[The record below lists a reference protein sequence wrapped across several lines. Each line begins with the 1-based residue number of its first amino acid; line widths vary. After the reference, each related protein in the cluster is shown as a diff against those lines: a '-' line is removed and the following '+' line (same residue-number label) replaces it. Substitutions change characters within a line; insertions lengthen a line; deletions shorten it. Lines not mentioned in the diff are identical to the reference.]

1 VVAIDDAY
9 HTTHTIIYLPEN
21 VILIKNN
28 LSTILPAERLTRQE
42 SFGHSISSPVY
53 LYRPV
58 LKEQVAELFEQARKG
73 GFTIGLR
80 GAGRSYG
87 DAALNSGG
95 VLLDFQ
101 RMNRILEWNPESGV
115 ITVEPGVT
123 IEQLWRHT
131 LDDGWWSPVM
141 PGTMFPT
148 LGGCLG
154 ANVHGKNNWKA
165 GTMGEHVLQFDA
177 LLPDGREKTCTP
189 QKNKELFY
197 AIISGMGLLGVFTS
211 ITLQMKKVYSG
222 NLDVYAWAEPNLK
235 GVLEATD
242 REKEN
247 DYIVGWVDFT
257 SGGRGLGRGQM
268 HLANYL
274 KPGEDPYPA
283 QTLNADAQDL
293 PDNILGIVPKSMVWQ
308 FLRLGVNNPGARL
321 ANTAKYLMNRTIG
334 HKKRYPQSLVEFTFL
349 LDYVPNWEY
358 AYGKGG
364 LIQYQSF
371 LPKET
376 ALDVYT
382 DMIKLCQRRRLPS
395 YLGVSKRHRPDPF
408 LFSHALDGFSLAMDF
423 KVPPRKRTKLIQL
436 THDLNKLVLEGGGR
450 FYFAKDSALTPE
462 VVEGYLGEATVKKFK
477 KLKSQVD
484 PEGILQTDLYQRCFG
499 E

>member
-1 VVAIDDAY
+1 MVAVDYAHHPAYAVV
-9 HTTHTIIYLPEN
+9 HLSEN
-21 VILIKNN
+21 VLLKRNK
-28 LSTILPAERLTRQE
+28 LSSIMPVERLTRQE
-42 SFGHSISSPVY
+42 NFGHSIVRPVY

-58 LKEQVAELFEQARKG
+58 LKEQVAALFEQARKR

-95 VLLDFQ
+95 ALLSFQ
-101 RMNRILEWNPESGV
+101 RMSRVLEWNPKSGV

-123 IEQLWRHT
+123 IEQLWRYT

-165 GTMGEHVLQFDA
+165 GPIGEHVLRFDA
-177 LLPDGREKTCTP
+177 LLPDGRQVTCTP
-189 QKNKELFY
+189 KKNKELFY
-197 AIISGMGLLGVFTS
+197 AMIGGMGLLGVFTS
-211 ITLQMKKVYSG
+211 ITMQMKKVHSG
-222 NLDVYAWAEPNLK
+222 LLDVYAWAEPDLK
-235 GVLEATD
+235 GVLEAID

-268 HLANYL
+268 HKANYL

-283 QTLNADAQDL
+283 QTLNAAAQDL

-308 FLRLGVNNPGARL
+308 FLRLAMHNPGVWAG
-321 ANTAKYLMNRTIG
+321 NTGKYIMNRTIG
-334 HKKRYPQSLVEFTFL
+334 HKKRYLQSLVAFTFL
-349 LDYVPNWEY
+349 LDYIPNWER
-358 AYGKGG
+358 AYGRGG

-371 LPKET
+371 LPKDT

-382 DMIKLCQRRRLPS
+382 EMIKLCKRRRMPS
-395 YLGVSKRHRPDPF
+395 YLGVAKRHRRDSF
-408 LFSHALDGFSLAMDF
+408 LLSHAVDGFSVAMDF
-423 KVPPRKRTKLIQL
+423 KVPPHRQSKLIQL
-436 THDLNKLVLEGGGR
+436 THDLNGLVLSGGGR
-450 FYFAKDSALTPE
+450 FYFAKDSTLTAD
-462 VVEGYLGEATVKKFK
+462 VVRSYLGEATVKKFK